1 MEICEGSAKIFLLES
16 ITVES
21 ENGWNGL
28 GELPAPRRFMQ
39 EACFQTGQ
47 QAVSYTHL
55 GNYANFLCDQ
65 RKDYDRAEEYY
76 RRAVD
81 ADSNHANHLGNYANF
96 LCDQRKD
103 YDKAEEYYLSLIHI

>member
-39 EACFQTGQ
+39 EACFQT
-47 QAVSYTHL
+47 
-55 GNYANFLCDQ
+55 DQ
-65 RKDYDRAEEYY
+65 KTEQGD
-76 RRAVD
+76 
-81 ADSNHANHLGNYANF
+81 F
-96 LCDQRKD
+96 
-103 YDKAEEYYLSLIHI
+103 

>member
-1 MEICEGSAKIFLLES
+1 MSWYTFSLFAVRMQRKWLNRCEGTNQESMEICEGSAKIFLLES

-47 QAVSYTHL
+47 QA
-55 GNYANFLCDQ
+55 A
-65 RKDYDRAEEYY
+65 
-76 RRAVD
+76 
-81 ADSNHANHLGNYANF
+81 
-96 LCDQRKD
+96 
-103 YDKAEEYYLSLIHI
+103 